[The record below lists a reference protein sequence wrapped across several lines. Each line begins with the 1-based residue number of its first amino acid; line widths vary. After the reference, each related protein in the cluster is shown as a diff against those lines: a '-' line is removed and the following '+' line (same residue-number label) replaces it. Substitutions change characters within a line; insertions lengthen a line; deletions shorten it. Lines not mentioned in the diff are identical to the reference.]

1 MSNWEYIV
9 PHVKTF
15 EGGYSANPNDS
26 AAKNPANNTGILLKS
41 GTYKGLP
48 IHTNKGI
55 IYSTWKSNAK
65 RLGLDS
71 SALAFINMTTEQ
83 WLKFIQVIF
92 WNDDLLNKINS
103 QSIAEL
109 FFETNWGSGGGGLN
123 WLVKQSQI
131 YLNKLQVAKL
141 VEDGKIGTNTVNA
154 INKFCET
161 KQNEKMLY
169 DFLWFKRLEFL
180 KSLSSWED
188 FGNGWNNRMVALY
201 ERAKG
206 FFGSH
211 LTVSIGLIVFI
222 GIFAY
227 IGLKQYSK
235 SL

>member
-9 PHVKTF
+9 PHVLKW

-26 AAKNPANNTGILLKS
+26 AAKNPANNSGILMKT

-55 IYSTWKSNAK
+55 IFSTWKSQCSK
-65 RLGLDS
+65 FGFDCS
-71 SALAFINMTTEQ
+71 GTGFVNMTQAQ
-83 WLKFIQVIF
+83 WLKIVEVVF
-92 WNDDLLNKINS
+92 WNGALLNKINS
-103 QSIAEL
+103 QAIAEL
-109 FFETNWGSGGGGLN
+109 FFEIHWGSGGGGLS
-123 WLVKQSQI
+123 WIVKQCQI

-141 VEDGKIGTNTVNA
+141 VEDGKIGTNTINA

-169 DFLWFKRLEFL
+169 DFLWFKRLEYL
-180 KSLSSWED
+180 KSLNSWED

-227 IGLKQYSK
+227 IGFKQYSK